1 MYLYSFADHWFRFW
15 ISIEDVETAGCRSNI
30 DEEQSKI
37 TNTSTIS
44 KKKLRKSSMKL
55 LLQPKRIKNKNI
67 YYSQWIEWIF
77 FQFLGKSSSLAA
89 RFSIQSLNSN
99 RSDQIK

>member
-15 ISIEDVETAGCRSNI
+15 ISIEDVETAECRSNI

-44 KKKLRKSSMKL
+44 KKKTKKKQYEIIAST
-55 LLQPKRIKNKNI
+55 
-67 YYSQWIEWIF
+67 
-77 FQFLGKSSSLAA
+77 
-89 RFSIQSLNSN
+89 
-99 RSDQIK
+99 